1 LKGEFE
7 KSLLTQM
14 QNLRNVQSSA
24 KELYEVQVNSLKE
37 QLKKQEYEIDNVKA
51 L

>member
-1 LKGEFE
+1 MKGEFE

>member
-7 KSLLTQM
+7 KSLLVQM